1 MKELTAKL
9 VGKGEPVSDLE
20 DRIVEITQSE
30 EQSEKNNFRK
40 IRTFYGIS
48 GTTSGTLIFALLGS
62 QKDKKEK
69 QRGRKCA

>member
-1 MKELTAKL
+1 MNTIIERINSKL

-40 IRTFYGIS
+40 IRTFLWDFWDNIRYTNICIIRVSEG
-48 GTTSGTLIFALLGS
+48 
-62 QKDKKEK
+62 
-69 QRGRKCA
+69 